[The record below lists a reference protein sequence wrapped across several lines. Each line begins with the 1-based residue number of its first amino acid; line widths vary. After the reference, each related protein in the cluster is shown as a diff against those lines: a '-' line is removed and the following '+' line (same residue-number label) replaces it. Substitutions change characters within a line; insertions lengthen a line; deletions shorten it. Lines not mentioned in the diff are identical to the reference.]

1 MARKNKNKKP
11 TASKK
16 QSGVTIIRNVPVDDN
31 GVPVQIKTHKDSKGG
46 HPHIIVDSIDDCHVS
61 VGVTHDNK
69 KGKNAT
75 NYAMDKNIL
84 GGKKRSYMHRQGTVD
99 KKQMYYGDRVG
110 VVSQCDYNKAKGYG
124 EKAKQKYIDKKNKKK

>member
-46 HPHIIVDSIDDCHVS
+46 HPHIIVDNVDNKHVS
-61 VGVTHDNK
+61 VGLSTHAK
-69 KGKNAT
+69 KGKNSP
-75 NYAMDKNIL
+75 NFKLSKNPL
-84 GGKKRSYMHRQGTVD
+84 GGSEQSYMRRQGTVAHVSEYEKPCKGRMTASD
-99 KKQMYYGDRVG
+99 YGKAKEYGD
-110 VVSQCDYNKAKGYG
+110 KAKR
-124 EKAKQKYIDKKNKKK
+124 KYLDKKNKKK

>member
-11 TASKK
+11 TANKK
-16 QSGVTIIRNVPVDDN
+16 PSGVTIIRNVPVDDN

-61 VGVTHDNK
+61 VGITHDNK

-75 NYAMDKNIL
+75 NYAMESNPL
-84 GGKKRSYMHRQGTVD
+84 GGDRQSYMHRQGTVD
-99 KKQMYYGDRVG
+99 KKNSYRGERQGKITPNDYAKVKEYG
-110 VVSQCDYNKAKGYG
+110 N
-124 EKAKQKYIDKKNKKK
+124 KAKQKYIAKKNKKK

>member
-1 MARKNKNKKP
+1 MARKNKKP
-11 TASKK
+11 TANKK
-16 QSGVTIIRNVPVDDN
+16 PSGVTIIRNVPVDDN

-84 GGKKRSYMHRQGTVD
+84 GGKKRSYMIGNGTSIKRKCITVMLSALYHIAIITKQRVND
-99 KKQMYYGDRVG
+99 RKKL
-110 VVSQCDYNKAKGYG
+110 
-124 EKAKQKYIDKKNKKK
+124 NKKYNR